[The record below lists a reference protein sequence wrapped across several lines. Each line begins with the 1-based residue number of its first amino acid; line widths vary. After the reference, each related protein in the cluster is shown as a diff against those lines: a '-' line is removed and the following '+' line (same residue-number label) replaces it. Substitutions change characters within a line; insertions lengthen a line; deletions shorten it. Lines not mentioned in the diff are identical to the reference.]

1 MLQNFR
7 SPLRNKWSNNRI
19 ADWTTSFCIHAQKPV
34 ILCFSSACKCD
45 VCHRFIPESPR
56 WLMAVGREKEALQ
69 ILEGAARWNGREVT
83 AIKELV
89 QRLRPDQEALNCD
102 KKATL
107 ADLMRTPNLRR
118 NTLALFFSWFLAGLT
133 FYGFSQSLSK
143 VGGNI
148 FVTTVLAGETE
159 NLVCSVIE
167 TRQY

>member
-1 MLQNFR
+1 M
-7 SPLRNKWSNNRI
+7 
-19 ADWTTSFCIHAQKPV
+19 
-34 ILCFSSACKCD
+34 
-45 VCHRFIPESPR
+45 
-56 WLMAVGREKEALQ
+56 GREKEALQ